1 MACVIGILL
10 IALIVVIVLRIRSKH
25 SDSEEND
32 SDDDY
37 DDYDDYEDDGLV
49 DFDNPMFSD
58 QVQEPTNN
66 QKPSTKISSDTM
78 DLFDVQDID
87 LNSSPEVKVSPR
99 QKEDNVSKNKVTDPI
114 STDSMI
120 DMEALSKA
128 LSDVKLD
135 DFTSSE
141 KNIGNTQKLEAI
153 NRELGDPIST
163 DSMIDMEALSKAL
176 SDVKLDDFTS
186 SEKNIGNT
194 QKLEAI
200 NRELG
205 EELEHSKEYPS
216 ADEDDFDITKF
227 DD

>member
-1 MACVIGILL
+1 MIILWLLQLPLFLRILLPGMISLFTILKVLACVIGILL

-128 LSDVKLD
+128 LSDVTWMILLPLK
-135 DFTSSE
+135 
-141 KNIGNTQKLEAI
+141 K
-153 NRELGDPIST
+153 ISVIHK
-163 DSMIDMEALSKAL
+163 S
-176 SDVKLDDFTS
+176 
-186 SEKNIGNT
+186 
-194 QKLEAI
+194 
-200 NRELG
+200 
-205 EELEHSKEYPS
+205 
-216 ADEDDFDITKF
+216 
-227 DD
+227 